1 MSAPDVHS
9 HAEVTNTLDHAVAA
23 VLIVPKLEA
32 SVGGITVG
40 WECSVVQRGG
50 PYAAPYA
57 APSSAELVDMLR
69 TAANGLE
76 ALG

>member
-32 SVGGITVG
+32 SVDGITVG

-50 PYAAPYA
+50 PY

>member
-23 VLIVPKLEA
+23 VLIVPKVEA
-32 SVGGITVG
+32 GDDGITVG

-50 PYAAPYA
+50 PY

>member
-23 VLIVPKLEA
+23 VLIVPKVEA
-32 SVGGITVG
+32 SDDGITVG
-40 WECSVVQRGG
+40 WECSVVQR
-50 PYAAPYA
+50 PY

>member
-23 VLIVPKLEA
+23 VLIVPKVEA
-32 SVGGITVG
+32 SDDDGITVG

-50 PYAAPYA
+50 PYV
-57 APSSAELVDMLR
+57 PSSAELVDMLR

>member
-23 VLIVPKLEA
+23 VLIVPKVEA
-32 SVGGITVG
+32 GDDGDDGITVG

-50 PYAAPYA
+50 PY